1 MLVRAEPELLQPP
14 HPFAGLRR
22 HGYAAI
28 VADPALA
35 FTSYTSIQSSNPQS
49 TRDLRRHYQCMSFE
63 EICALSVADLA
74 TKSGCH
80 LFLWTSPPN
89 VERSLTILRSWG
101 FKFSSKAFT
110 WVKLRRGFDPQQL
123 RFTPLIE
130 GDLHYSLGL
139 TTRKSTEDVLLG
151 RRGNCRRIA
160 RDVREVILSPVREHS
175 RKPDEVYARIERYCA
190 GPYLELFARTR
201 RVNWDAWGDELEK
214 FPANSRRTDPC

>member
-1 MLVRAEPELLQPP
+1 MLVCAESELLQPP

-28 VADPALA
+28 LADPALA
-35 FTSYTSIQSSNPQS
+35 FTSYTSIQSGNPQS
-49 TRDLRRHYQCMSFE
+49 TRDLRRHYRCMSFE
-63 EICALSVADLA
+63 EILALPVADLA
-74 TKSGCH
+74 ARDGCH

-89 VERSLTILRSWG
+89 VERSLTILRRWG

-110 WVKLRRGFDPQQL
+110 WVKLRRRFDPQQL

-160 RDVREVILSPVREHS
+160 KDVREIILAPVREHS
-175 RKPDEVYARIERYCA
+175 RKPDEIYARIERYCR
-190 GPYLELFARTR
+190 GPFCELFARTR
-201 RVNWDAWGDELEK
+201 CPKWDAFGNEVEK
-214 FPANSRRTDPC
+214 FSTHERGEM